1 MLIRNNPDID
11 FDRLS
16 DSIRA
21 RLKRYAQG
29 EEQRP
34 PEFDLSKRP
43 VRRQAAVVGSL
54 AELLGLEDQ
63 ELVEQAY
70 LLLLHRPPTP
80 EELAHC
86 LGELRGGEDKAQ
98 VLAWISSSAEA
109 DRQREPFRQLR
120 GNRLKRRLVRLP
132 LIGGM
137 VATLLTWALAYPYR
151 RYVNAH
157 LNQLYRLTRDHKAAF
172 ADGLAQQGT
181 ALRETQ
187 DAIELDKAREQAQ
200 AEQVAQQLTEQRA
213 AFGQQLAEQRA
224 TFEQQLAEQRATFE
238 QRLAER
244 DRKMQAMQQ
253 ETTLLKLRV
262 SQADRPPRAESAAII
277 PSQFSTDA
285 SAEAG
290 QTPESLA
297 DEALYIALEAHF
309 RGSPEAIE
317 ARLAYYLPLLKEH
330 AAWRQAS
337 LAAADIGCGRGE
349 WLQLLRRE
357 GIDCL
362 GIDLNAHNVQACQEA
377 GLHIMKADA
386 LQWLASQP
394 ADSVGLISSFHLI
407 EHLEPERLF
416 LLLRETARVLV
427 PGGLMILETP
437 NPENLVTGATNFYI
451 DPTHRRPLPPALVE
465 FLVDYYG
472 FGAIRLHRL
481 NPVADQLALQEGS
494 ETAKRCNHY
503 FYGPQDY
510 AITAVKPG
518 AEGSA
523 QPTPP

>member
-21 RLKRYAQG
+21 RLERYAQ
-29 EEQRP
+29 EDEQRP
-34 PEFDLSKRP
+34 PEFERGAKP
-43 VRRQAAVVGSL
+43 ARRQAAVVGSL

-70 LLLLHRPPTP
+70 LLLLHRAPTA
-80 EELAHC
+80 EELGQC

-98 VLAWISSSAEA
+98 VLAWISRSADA
-109 DRQREPFRQLR
+109 DRKSEPVRQLR
-120 GNRLKRRLVRLP
+120 ANRLKRRLVRLP
-132 LIGGM
+132 LIGGVIM
-137 VATLLTWALAYPYR
+137 TLFTWTLAYPFR

-157 LNQLYRLTRDHKAAF
+157 LNQLYRLTRDRQAAL
-172 ADGLAQQGT
+172 ADAMAQQGT
-181 ALRETQ
+181 ALREMQ
-187 DAIELDKAREQAQ
+187 DAIEAQKEQERALT
-200 AEQVAQQLTEQRA
+200 EQVA
-213 AFGQQLAEQRA
+213 QQLAEQRA
-224 TFEQQLAEQRATFE
+224 AFEQQLAERDGVLQALQREAS
-238 QRLAER
+238 
-244 DRKMQAMQQ
+244 
-253 ETTLLKLRV
+253 LLKLRV
-262 SQADRPPRAESAAII
+262 SQANAAERAVIVPSTASA
-277 PSQFSTDA
+277 DA
-285 SAEAG
+285 SVDSG
-290 QTPESLA
+290 QRPESLA

-309 RGSPEAIE
+309 RGSFDAIE
-317 ARLAYYLPLLKEH
+317 ERLAYYLPFLEEH
-330 AAWRQAS
+330 AAWRRAS
-337 LAAADIGCGRGE
+337 LPAADIGCGRGE
-349 WLQLLRRE
+349 WLRLLRRE

-377 GLHIMKADA
+377 GLRTMEADA

-394 ADSVGLISSFHLI
+394 ADTVGLVSSFHLI

-427 PGGLMILETP
+427 PGGLLILETP

-481 NPVADQLALQEGS
+481 NPVADHLTLQESS
-494 ETAKRCNHY
+494 ETARRCNHY

-518 AEGSA
+518 PVESA
-523 QPTPP
+523 QPSPA